1 MGKKVISKASLSG
14 ICKNIE
20 KQKQK
25 QKQKQQ
31 QFRSNLI
38 KVLRPKVYI
47 TDASNF
53 KKLVQE
59 LTGNNAIVSTVPP
72 LPCDIPNPEINKQ
85 EDFQIPGDQE
95 SCMEVSSF
103 DASIDSLDSWNQLVL
118 KDEEINQSRNQV
130 YEDANATIAAVDAS
144 ENPHMD
150 LSAAGEL
157 ESWLL
162 DMEPC
167 SFDNNGYL
175 HQIEQDI
182 STFDY
187 YQLCELM

>member
-1 MGKKVISKASLSG
+1 
-14 ICKNIE
+14 
-20 KQKQK
+20 
-25 QKQKQQ
+25 
-31 QFRSNLI
+31 
-38 KVLRPKVYI
+38 
-47 TDASNF
+47 
-53 KKLVQE
+53 
-59 LTGNNAIVSTVPP
+59 
-72 LPCDIPNPEINKQ
+72 
-85 EDFQIPGDQE
+85 
-95 SCMEVSSF
+95 MEVSSF

-167 SFDNNGYL
+167 SLITMGASNIQLKHIQNPENFILWGRKYPRIRSEAPISESDKIIHIEDEGDAKVAQPRRSPAASMYPWIRGTSKFLQMKKKSDMAVGSKVYGNTDGFDCSSGDRVMAFRYML
-175 HQIEQDI
+175 AMDG
-182 STFDY
+182 
-187 YQLCELM
+187 